1 MALHDNVFLNANEIL
16 TISLI
21 CIGGCLLLLGI
32 HKTGQLRKV
41 IPESKYAKIWSLLRY
56 FMLFFFF
63 GYTAAL
69 IGIIKGYTEII
80 QVLIG
85 VIFLLGAAFVL
96 IVVIIGIVTIKDLKS
111 ILLSKEEKEVMLKEI
126 HHRVKNNL
134 QIVSSLLSLQ
144 KTQIESEQTRA
155 VFDECQDR
163 IYAMAL
169 MHEQLY
175 GSNDLAK
182 IDLKEYVKQLSE
194 HLIKSY
200 GRDNAVKVT
209 VNSQVYRVHLDTLI
223 PLGLILNELL
233 SNTMK
238 YAFEDQEGEVN
249 VDLIHK
255 DNNCNLIFSDNGI
268 GYSKERFENDENT
281 LGLQLVKILAEQMDG
296 EINKLESKGAKYEL
310 IFPFKV

>member
-1 MALHDNVFLNANEIL
+1 MALHSNVFLNTNEIF

-69 IGIIKGYTEII
+69 IGIVKGYTGII
-80 QVLIG
+80 LVLTG

-96 IVVIIGIVTIKDLKS
+96 IVAIIGIVTIKDLKS

-144 KTQIESEQTRA
+144 KAQIESEQTRA
-155 VFDECQDR
+155 IFDECQDR
-163 IYAMAL
+163 IYSMAL

-182 IDLKEYVKQLSE
+182 IDLKEYVQQLSE

-200 GRDNAVKVT
+200 GRSSGVKVT

-233 SNTMK
+233 SNAMK
-238 YAFEDQEGEVN
+238 YAFEDKDGGVN
-249 VDLIHK
+249 VDLIYENDK
-255 DNNCNLIFSDNGI
+255 CKLIFSDNGI
-268 GYSKERFENDENT
+268 GYSNERFENDENT
-281 LGLQLVKILAEQMDG
+281 LGLQLVKILSEQMDG
-296 EINKLESKGAKYEL
+296 DIKKIESPGTKYEL
-310 IFPFKV
+310 VFPLKV

>member
-1 MALHDNVFLNANEIL
+1 MALHGNVFLNANEIL

-126 HHRVKNNL
+126 LHRVKNNL
-134 QIVSSLLSLQ
+134 QINPFALVQQ
-144 KTQIESEQTRA
+144 K
-155 VFDECQDR
+155 
-163 IYAMAL
+163 
-169 MHEQLY
+169 
-175 GSNDLAK
+175 G
-182 IDLKEYVKQLSE
+182 
-194 HLIKSY
+194 
-200 GRDNAVKVT
+200 
-209 VNSQVYRVHLDTLI
+209 
-223 PLGLILNELL
+223 
-233 SNTMK
+233 
-238 YAFEDQEGEVN
+238 
-249 VDLIHK
+249 
-255 DNNCNLIFSDNGI
+255 
-268 GYSKERFENDENT
+268 
-281 LGLQLVKILAEQMDG
+281 
-296 EINKLESKGAKYEL
+296 
-310 IFPFKV
+310 